1 MMKSSSYIKG
11 IMWGLAML
19 AWSACSNEEQFL
31 TENNGEQTVTF
42 RPVIKQ
48 DMHSRTIGDATG
60 IDRLKVAVY
69 EGTGTLNK
77 KFILTEDWATAQANG
92 IALTL
97 IEGHTYNILFWA
109 EDGDNSAYTLT
120 DDGKISVD
128 FTDYTNGGFDRM
140 EEMDAFYGTATV
152 TIGSSKNEDQG
163 VITLLRPLAQ
173 LNFTDKTTQPTTGTH
188 QTVVTFHSIP
198 TAFNPFTGTVEMK
211 EDVNQTFTFKD
222 YPSETLSLN
231 GVTYYYVSSNYLFAP
246 VNGEATIKATL
257 DLQLLDGTSINRF
270 VFDGSNGNKAPIA
283 LKKNMKTNVYGNIV
297 EQPQTWSIWD
307 GKIPTES
314 TLTTDNQNRYIID
327 EAADIAWLS
336 VETNSSTLEN
346 NKTFVLTTDIDM
358 AGKDNLSSIQLP
370 SGSTVDGDGHT
381 IKGMKLD
388 NAVFG
393 DASSVSIQNLT
404 VEETQIN
411 NTNTTETTHVGVL
424 LNTLDGSATITNVT
438 IKNSTASTS
447 KGAAGGMVGYIVR
460 ENEKDRSEILTVS
473 FNGCKLND
481 VSVSGSAS
489 EGKFVGLLS
498 GYDNNESLIFDAAC
512 EATNVSVADY
522 TSVYIKANQSAWVTD
537 DVTDQYD
544 GWLGHETYRRGKV
557 TFGGVRLVPRWDGT
571 TIISKENLLLYNNT
585 ANQYEVY
592 SPFDLAGVRSANASP
607 SALYL
612 MENVDM
618 YGQGAD
624 GKFFVH
630 SKFTKS
636 AADPTYSTTDD
647 NNHFKSFDYVDYLEG
662 NNNSIY
668 NLSIYS
674 TFNGATTYYGAFI
687 LYCRN
692 TTVHQNINLRNCCT
706 VVPPVVKDNEDKSY
720 GAAFVCNNDCSTYT
734 MENVHAY
741 DCKVFAVQKTGTLVG
756 RLGVNTSGTINNC
769 TVNDCY
775 IENYECKDHQES
787 FAGVVKFY
795 SYGEVGGM
803 FGFVEDKA
811 TITNCHVRGTTIY
824 AFGQSDKNY
833 IFVKIPGRHVGSFI
847 GDIRTSDKDGDTILM
862 ENCTVDSNT
871 KCTAGRWDKYSK
883 CNIIGQAYYVSLAG
897 DSKGTVKFNG
907 SSIL

>member
-1 MMKSSSYIKG
+1 
-11 IMWGLAML
+11 ML
-19 AWSACSNEEQFL
+19 AWSACSEEDRFL
-31 TENNGEQTVTF
+31 NENNGEQTVTF
-42 RPVIKQ
+42 RPVLKK

-69 EGTGTLNK
+69 EGTGTLTK
-77 KFILTEDWATAQANG
+77 KFILTEDWTTAQTNG

-97 IEGHTYNILFWA
+97 IEGRSYKILFWA
-109 EDGDNSAYTLT
+109 EDEDNSAYTLT
-120 DDGKISVD
+120 DDGKITV
-128 FTDYTNGGFDRM
+128 DYTNYINGGFAEM

-152 TIGSSKNEDQG
+152 TVGSSINEYQG
-163 VITLLRPLAQ
+163 EITLSRPLAQ
-173 LNFTDKTTQPTTGTH
+173 LNFTDKATQPTTGTH

-198 TAFNPFTGTVEMK
+198 TAFNPFNGTVEIT
-211 EDVNQTFTFKD
+211 ENVNCSFTFKD

-231 GVTYYYVSSNYLFAP
+231 NVTYYYVSSNYFFAP
-246 VNGEATIKATL
+246 AEDEVTIKATL

-297 EQPQTWSIWD
+297 EQPQTWSVWD
-307 GKIPTES
+307 GEIPTES
-314 TLTTDNQNRYIID
+314 TLTTDPNDQNRYIID

-336 VETNSSTLEN
+336 VETHSSTLEN

-424 LNTLDGSATITNVT
+424 LNTLDGSATFTNVT
-438 IKNSTASTS
+438 IMNSTASTS
-447 KGAAGGMVGYIVR
+447 KGAAGGIVGYIKR
-460 ENEKDRSEILTVS
+460 TGSEPLNVTFDDCHVTETTVE
-473 FNGCKLND
+473 GTH
-481 VSVSGSAS
+481 S
-489 EGKFVGLLS
+489 EGHFVGLLR
-498 GYDNNESLIFDAAC
+498 GYDNNETLTFNDNCTLDNITSSRA
-512 EATNVSVADY
+512 EDY
-522 TSVYIKANQSAWVTD
+522 TSPYREGNEAAWLAGND
-537 DVTDQYD
+537 YSKFN
-544 GWLGHETYRRGKV
+544 GWLGNEECYRGQVYYGTNRFIPK
-557 TFGGVRLVPRWDGT
+557 WDGT
-571 TIISKENLLLYNNT
+571 TDNIEPLLYNGE
-585 ANQYEVY
+585 ANKYYVY
-592 SPFDLAGVRSANASP
+592 SAFDLASVRKKTASP
-607 SALYL
+607 AAIYL
-612 MENVDM
+612 MDNVDM
-618 YGQGAD
+618 NGQGAD

-647 NNHFKSFDYVDYLEG
+647 DNHFKSFDYVDYLEG

-692 TTVHQNINLRNCCT
+692 TTVHQNINLKNCCT
-706 VVPPVVKDNEDKSY
+706 VVPHVVKDNEDKSY

-741 DCKVFAVQKTGTLVG
+741 DCKVFALQKNRNSNWTL
-756 RLGVNTSGTINNC
+756 RSEFIRHNQQL
-769 TVNDCY
+769 
-775 IENYECKDHQES
+775 
-787 FAGVVKFY
+787 
-795 SYGEVGGM
+795 
-803 FGFVEDKA
+803 FGKQLL
-811 TITNCHVRGTTIY
+811 H
-824 AFGQSDKNY
+824 
-833 IFVKIPGRHVGSFI
+833 
-847 GDIRTSDKDGDTILM
+847 
-862 ENCTVDSNT
+862 
-871 KCTAGRWDKYSK
+871 
-883 CNIIGQAYYVSLAG
+883 
-897 DSKGTVKFNG
+897 
-907 SSIL
+907 